1 MPCIRQF
8 GHGASAAVAFC
19 DEMIEDESTID
30 IAARFFVARRRCTEL
45 GVHLVDWFA
54 CDDLHLRSSRL
65 TLDYCHGLDD
75 WWDVP

>member
-8 GHGASAAVAFC
+8 GLGAPAAVAFC
-19 DEMIEDESTID
+19 DEMIEDESPID
-30 IAARFFVARRRCTEL
+30 IAARFIVARRRCAEL

-54 CDDLHLRSSRL
+54 CDDLQLRSSRL
-65 TLDYCHGLDD
+65 ALDSCRGFDD